1 MPFFDGAE
9 GRVYYRSWPAAEP
22 RAGVVFLHGYGEH
35 SGLYHRFAAALNQR
49 GVSLWALDEIG
60 HGLTDG
66 PRGVV
71 RSLDALEA
79 NARRLAALAAAE
91 APGLPLVLAGHS
103 LGAAAAALAITRDPG
118 PFAAAVLSGAPLAP
132 VSWFD
137 AAAPDNGL
145 ALELDDL
152 SADPHYLDQLENDP
166 LGFLESEG
174 PPLAALPAAWDELA
188 TSFAAVAVPVLLV
201 HGERDV
207 VAPAADSRAWAQRIE
222 RVRLFE
228 VPGARHD
235 ILNETAHAPVA
246 AEIAAFVLAS
256 TEDQARS

>member
-1 MPFFDGAE
+1 MPFFDGVA

-71 RSLDALEA
+71 RSIDQLEA
-79 NARRLAALAAAE
+79 NARRLAGLAAAD

-103 LGAAAAALAITRDPG
+103 LGAVAAAVTVTRDPA
-118 PFAAAVLSGAPLAP
+118 PFAAAVLSGALLAP
-132 VSWFD
+132 VAWFD

-145 ALELDDL
+145 ALELEDL
-152 SADPHYLDQLENDP
+152 SADPGYLDQVENDP
-166 LGFLESEG
+166 LAFTESEG
-174 PPLAALPAAWDELA
+174 PPLESLPAAWDELA
-188 TSFAAVAVPVLLV
+188 ASFPDVPVPVLLV

-207 VAPAADSRAWAQRIE
+207 VAPVAGSRAWARRIE

-235 ILNETAHAPVA
+235 VLNETAHDRVA
-246 AEIAAFVLAS
+246 AEIAAFVLS
-256 TEDQARS
+256 VT